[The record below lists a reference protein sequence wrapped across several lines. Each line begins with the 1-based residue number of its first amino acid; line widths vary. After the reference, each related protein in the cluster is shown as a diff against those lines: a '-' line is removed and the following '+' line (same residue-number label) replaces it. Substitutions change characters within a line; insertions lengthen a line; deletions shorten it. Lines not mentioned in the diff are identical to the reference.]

1 MAHVSVEYSSGVIGV
16 FDSKEAAIR
25 AVIHLRASRFKPT
38 GLGTFPTDV
47 DFTITEWDGT
57 EAVEFLDW
65 AKVDRECAER
75 VESLFETKETQRF
88 ENAIQLRMQEE
99 GYPK

>member
-1 MAHVSVEYSSGVIGV
+1 MAHVSVEYSAGVVGV
-16 FDSKEAAIR
+16 FDSKDAAIR

-65 AKVDRECAER
+65 AKVDRECSDR
-75 VESLFETKETQRF
+75 VESLFGDKETQTLD
-88 ENAIQLRMQEE
+88 NLIHLRLEE
-99 GYPK
+99 AGYLK

>member
-1 MAHVSVEYSSGVIGV
+1 MAHVSVEYSAGVIGV
-16 FDSKEAAIR
+16 FDSKDAAIR
-25 AVIHLRASRFKPT
+25 AIIHLRASRFKPT

-65 AKVDRECAER
+65 AKVDKECADR
-75 VESLFETKETQRF
+75 VESLFEDKETQRF
-88 ENAIQLRMQEE
+88 ENAIELRLQ
-99 GYPK
+99 GVDYSK

>member
-1 MAHVSVEYSSGVIGV
+1 MAHVSVEYSAGVVGV

-65 AKVDRECAER
+65 AKVDRECAAR
-75 VESLFETKETQRF
+75 VESLFGDKETQRF
-88 ENAIQLRMQEE
+88 ENAIELRLQ
-99 GYPK
+99 GVDYPK

>member
-38 GLGTFPTDV
+38 GLGYYPTDV

-65 AKVDRECAER
+65 AKVDKECSDR
-75 VESLFETKETQRF
+75 VESLFEPEES
-88 ENAIQLRMQEE
+88 ENLLVTRLREA
-99 GYPK
+99 GYLQ